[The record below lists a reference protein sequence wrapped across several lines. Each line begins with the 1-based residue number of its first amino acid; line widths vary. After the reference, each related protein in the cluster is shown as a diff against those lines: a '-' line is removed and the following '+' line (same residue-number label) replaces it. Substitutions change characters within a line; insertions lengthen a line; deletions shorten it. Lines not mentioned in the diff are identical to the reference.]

1 MIDQDG
7 LYSNLAM
14 LLSDQ
19 CVHTIKVA
27 VFQGKD
33 QTVFKDRREF
43 AGALMKQMNDVYDY
57 IDFHNQTHAT
67 IEKLLRIDVR
77 DYPEIA
83 VREALLNLLVHRD
96 YAFSAS
102 ALISIY
108 EDRMEFVSIGGLMP
122 GIDLE
127 DVMAGI
133 SVCRNPDLANVFYR
147 LHLIEAYGTGISKII
162 GAYADEEEKPV
173 IETTRN
179 TFKIIL
185 PNINAMREKVR
196 ISEPE
201 AKEENPETNKEDT
214 QELSSEEEQ
223 VLEYAG
229 KHEDF
234 TKNDVVSLLKVSAST
249 AARVIRGLVE
259 RNFLKR
265 NGKARNTYYTLQK

>member
-1 MIDQDG
+1 
-7 LYSNLAM
+7 
-14 LLSDQ
+14 
-19 CVHTIKVA
+19 
-27 VFQGKD
+27 
-33 QTVFKDRREF
+33 
-43 AGALMKQMNDVYDY
+43 MKQMNDVYDY

-108 EDRMEFVSIGGLMP
+108 EDRMEFISIGGLMP
-122 GIDLE
+122 GIELE

-133 SVCRNPDLANVFYR
+133 SICRNPDLANVFYR

-162 GAYADEEEKPV
+162 GAYADVAEKPV

-179 TFKIIL
+179 TFKIVL
-185 PNINAMREKVR
+185 PNINVLCEKTDTPE
-196 ISEPE
+196 SEVKDE
-201 AKEENPETNKEDT
+201 KNPETDEEDT
-214 QELSSEEEQ
+214 QKLSDEEEK

-229 KHEDF
+229 NCEDF

-259 RNFLKR
+259 KNFLKR
-265 NGKARNTYYTLQK
+265 NGKARSTYYTLQKF

>member
-1 MIDQDG
+1 
-7 LYSNLAM
+7 
-14 LLSDQ
+14 
-19 CVHTIKVA
+19 
-27 VFQGKD
+27 
-33 QTVFKDRREF
+33 
-43 AGALMKQMNDVYDY
+43 
-57 IDFHNQTHAT
+57 
-67 IEKLLRIDVR
+67 
-77 DYPEIA
+77 
-83 VREALLNLLVHRD
+83 
-96 YAFSAS
+96 
-102 ALISIY
+102 
-108 EDRMEFVSIGGLMP
+108 MEFVSIGGLMP

>member
-1 MIDQDG
+1 
-7 LYSNLAM
+7 
-14 LLSDQ
+14 
-19 CVHTIKVA
+19 
-27 VFQGKD
+27 
-33 QTVFKDRREF
+33 
-43 AGALMKQMNDVYDY
+43 
-57 IDFHNQTHAT
+57 
-67 IEKLLRIDVR
+67 
-77 DYPEIA
+77 
-83 VREALLNLLVHRD
+83 
-96 YAFSAS
+96 
-102 ALISIY
+102 
-108 EDRMEFVSIGGLMP
+108 MP

-259 RNFLKR
+259 RNFLKLKWKSEKYLLYASKIIYGNHKRIHEGGKPCGFFFKRKISKKHPVEKVLHVR
-265 NGKARNTYYTLQK
+265 NAHTFWEYKI

>member
-1 MIDQDG
+1 
-7 LYSNLAM
+7 
-14 LLSDQ
+14 
-19 CVHTIKVA
+19 
-27 VFQGKD
+27 
-33 QTVFKDRREF
+33 
-43 AGALMKQMNDVYDY
+43 
-57 IDFHNQTHAT
+57 
-67 IEKLLRIDVR
+67 
-77 DYPEIA
+77 
-83 VREALLNLLVHRD
+83 
-96 YAFSAS
+96 
-102 ALISIY
+102 
-108 EDRMEFVSIGGLMP
+108 
-122 GIDLE
+122 
-127 DVMAGI
+127 MAGI